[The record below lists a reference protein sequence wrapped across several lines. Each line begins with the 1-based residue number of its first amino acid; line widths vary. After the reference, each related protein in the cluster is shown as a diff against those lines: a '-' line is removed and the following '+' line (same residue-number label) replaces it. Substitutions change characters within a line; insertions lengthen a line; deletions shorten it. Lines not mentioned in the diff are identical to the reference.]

1 MKKIKSLLGLCLILS
16 LIMIGFPVS
25 TVTAYA
31 QENGVVVTHEMLG
44 DNNTTEVVRLTSR
57 VIEVE
62 DGAFSG
68 LTALKE
74 IRVDSDNQY
83 YASCN
88 GCLYN
93 KDYTVLICIPQ
104 NTTSVQVKTSIT
116 SYTPHAL
123 DGLAQSRK
131 DALNQFLGINGPAE
145 YSGGND
151 NTTTTVPT
159 DNQPQ
164 NNSVVTQPTNN
175 NTDFSQYVYYEG
187 EDVCFK
193 YTGSGESS
201 IYVPEGVTKITGFSD
216 STFKFNYDIT
226 YVHLPSTLESMRNLN
241 VFCQETDGADNNMYN
256 CLYQCPNLRT
266 VDGNG
271 VSYTGN
277 GSSVTRPGNI
287 TVWSSGS
294 KIKYDVQQYYN
305 YNNR

>member
-16 LIMIGFPVS
+16 LVMIGFPVS

-57 VIEVE
+57 AIEVE

-104 NTTSVQVKTSIT
+104 NTTSVQVRTSIT

-131 DALNQFLGINGPAE
+131 DALNQFLGISGPTE
-145 YSGGND
+145 YSNST
-151 NTTTTVPT
+151 NTTTTPVS
-159 DNQPQ
+159 NSQPQ
-164 NNSVVTQPTNN
+164 NSPTVTQPTNN

-226 YVHLPSTLESMRNLN
+226 YIHLPSTIESTRCMNMFN
-241 VFCQETDGADNNMYN
+241 QEQFGWDNNLYD
-256 CLYQCPNLRT
+256 CLYQCPNLQT
-266 VDGNG
+266 VEGGN
-271 VSYTGN
+271 YAYQCN
-277 GSSVTRPGNI
+277 GSSVVSPGDI
-287 TVWSSGS
+287 VVWSNSS
-294 KIKYDVQQYYN
+294 RVKYDRQQYIN

>member
-1 MKKIKSLLGLCLILS
+1 MKKIRSLLGLCLILS
-16 LIMIGFPVS
+16 LIMIGFPVG

-57 VIEVE
+57 VVEVE

-104 NTTSVQVKTSIT
+104 NTTSVQVRTSIT

-131 DALNQFLGINGPAE
+131 DALNQFLGINEPTE
-145 YSGGND
+145 YSNGN
-151 NTTTTVPT
+151 NTTTTPVS
-159 DNQPQ
+159 NSQPQ
-164 NNSVVTQPTNN
+164 NNSTVTQPTNN
-175 NTDFSQYVYYEG
+175 NTDFSQYVYTNSNG
-187 EDVCFK
+187 QKVFK
-193 YTGSGESS
+193 YTGSGNSS
-201 IYVPEGVTKITGFSD
+201 IIVPEGVEIIEGFASGYGD
-216 STFKFNYDIT
+216 FNDEIT
-226 YVHLPSTLESMRNLN
+226 YVYLPSTLKRMYTTGMYCKEEYNWDTNCYN
-241 VFCQETDGADNNMYN
+241 V
-256 CLYQCPNLRT
+256 LYQCRNLQK
-266 VDGNG
+266 VEGGNHA
-271 VSYTGN
+271 YQCNGN
-277 GSSVTRPGNI
+277 TVTRPGNI
-287 TVWSSGS
+287 TVWSTSGL
-294 KIKYDVQQYYN
+294 IPYDPQQYYN